1 MVRGDLGA
9 MLHSIYRLIVTLYL
23 AVFYMTVLYIQ
34 EGIVKD
40 QLKTEQNSDNMEK
53 TIINCIHES
62 K

>member
-1 MVRGDLGA
+1 
-9 MLHSIYRLIVTLYL
+9 LIVTLYL

-40 QLKTEQNSDNMEK
+40 RLKTEQNSDNMEK
-53 TIINCIHES
+53 TTINCIHES